1 MDEQGTHQEKLM
13 TSTTTD
19 RAATRRWLGI
29 GVLPVTLSL
38 LLAACAGASPSA
50 SPPASVTSS
59 QPASQPATQS
69 TAPSEAASPSAG
81 EAAFQLTVAQTSAG
95 SSLAGENGMTLYTK
109 ADDTATSSTCSGSCA
124 TTWPPFTIDTGE
136 QVTGATGVT
145 GTISTITRDD
155 GTLQVTYNGHPLYY
169 YSGDTS
175 AGDSAG
181 QGLGGI
187 WYIANP
193 AM

>member
-1 MDEQGTHQEKLM
+1 M
-13 TSTTTD
+13 TSTTTA
-19 RAATRRWLGI
+19 RPATRHWLGI
-29 GVLPVTLSL
+29 GVMPVALSL

-50 SPPASVTSS
+50 SAPASVTSS
-59 QPASQPATQS
+59 QPASQPAAQS
-69 TAPSEAASPSAG
+69 TAPSEAATSSEGASAY
-81 EAAFQLTVAQTSAG
+81 QLTVAQTSAG

-109 ADDTATSSTCSGSCA
+109 ADDTTTSSTCSGSCA

-136 QVTGATGVT
+136 QVSAGTGVS
-145 GTISTITRDD
+145 GTIGTITRDD
-155 GTLQVTYNGHPLYY
+155 GSLQVTYNGHPLYY
-169 YSGDTS
+169 FSGDTA
-175 AGDSAG
+175 AGDSNG

>member
-1 MDEQGTHQEKLM
+1 M
-13 TSTTTD
+13 TSSTTD
-19 RAATRRWLGI
+19 QPATRRWLAF
-29 GVLPVTLSL
+29 GVLPVALSL
-38 LLAACAGASPSA
+38 LLAACAGASGSPSPAASVAA
-50 SPPASVTSS
+50 SPSS
-59 QPASQPATQS
+59 AAGS

-81 EAAFQLTVAQTSAG
+81 EAAYQLTVAQTNAG

-109 ADDTATSSTCSGSCA
+109 SDDTATSSTCSGSCA

-136 QVTGATGVT
+136 QVTPGTGVS
-145 GTISTITRDD
+145 GTIGTITRDD
-155 GTLQVTYNGHPLYY
+155 GSLQVTYNGHPLYY
-169 YSGDTS
+169 YSGDTA
-175 AGDSAG
+175 AGDSNG